1 MFGLGTMEL
10 VLIFGVIILL
20 FGAAKLPDLARG
32 TGRALRIFKTETK
45 GLMDNDDDGAKDS
58 DKHPAEKEI
67 EARNAAA
74 TEADIRATREQR
86 DSSS

>member
-20 FGAAKLPDLARG
+20 FGAAKLPELARG

-45 GLMDNDDDGAKDS
+45 GLIEGDDDGVKDS

-74 TEADIRATREQR
+74 REAEIQATREPR
-86 DSSS
+86 DTTS